1 MAQTILRPAVDSAR
15 QLGRRTA
22 RTRTAAARQRSVV
35 SLYVIDASAATEYL
49 LRTPLGL
56 KLADVI
62 ADAAL
67 VAPELLDV
75 EVLSVIRRA
84 VLRRQLTDQRASL
97 AIEDLMDW
105 SIDRISHKA
114 LVWAAWQH
122 RNNVSAYDAFYVAAA
137 RLASAPLIT
146 ADGPLARAPSLGIE
160 VENIR
165 LL

>member
-1 MAQTILRPAVDSAR
+1 
-15 QLGRRTA
+15 
-22 RTRTAAARQRSVV
+22 V

-67 VAPELLDV
+67 AAPELLDV

-84 VLRRQLTDQRASL
+84 VLRRQLTDQRALL

-146 ADGPLARAPSLGIE
+146 TDGPLARAPSLGIE
-160 VENIR
+160 IENVR